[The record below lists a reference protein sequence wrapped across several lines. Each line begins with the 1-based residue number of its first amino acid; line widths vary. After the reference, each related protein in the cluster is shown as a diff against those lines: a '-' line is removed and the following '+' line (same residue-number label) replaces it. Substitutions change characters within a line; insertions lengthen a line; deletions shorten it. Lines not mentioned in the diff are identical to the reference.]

1 MTGRSPLFVGNGT
14 GAMPDRADT
23 EPIDPVASDPEAAG
37 ISGEKDDPGGHD
49 AAVPEAPEA
58 AEALDDE
65 EEHLPDPFFW
75 PEDQAGV
82 PEGAEAAAPMT
93 EWDEASEHEEINEIM
108 ARAMRWRAV
117 EANKIITKPADIQSY
132 VETCWTEEL
141 PAAQA
146 ALAALEAVG
155 YIIVRKSR

>member
-1 MTGRSPLFVGNGT
+1 MEPCPTAQIPNRLIPSPATGKPPEL
-14 GAMPDRADT
+14 RA
-23 EPIDPVASDPEAAG
+23 SR
-37 ISGEKDDPGGHD
+37 DDPGSQD
-49 AAVPEAPEA
+49 AAVSATPEPAG
-58 AEALDDE
+58 ALDDD

-75 PEDQAGV
+75 PEEQAGV
-82 PEGAEAAAPMT
+82 PEGAVAAAPVT